1 MLYDLVGMATALS
14 FEGGGGGSE
23 PAIVG
28 SKSIYENGIYHAS
41 DDEDYYGN
49 PLDGYDEVEV
59 WVDSEPTINDIT
71 AKNNGLYI
79 SADYDCDAFGTV
91 TVSVGEDFD
100 FCDKPSID
108 EITPVIDG
116 EYFVYDKIA
125 AFGLSCEAIG
135 DGTVLAVYKVYTSG
149 WKQEIY
155 RTSSS
160 FHYNP
165 ASYVTITDSSTGA
178 FTIHYSWT
186 DLQPDRWRTINRT
199 SSSVIGYGASGHRFT
214 AVKK

>member
-28 SKSIYENGIYHAS
+28 YKSIYENGIYHAS

-49 PLDGYDEVEV
+49 PLDGYDELDV
-59 WVDSEPTINDIT
+59 WVDSEPVINDIT
-71 AKNNGLYI
+71 AKENGLYI
-79 SADYDCDAFGTV
+79 SADYNCDAFGTV

-108 EITPVIDG
+108 EITPVIDE
-116 EYFVYDKIA
+116 EYFVYDKDW
-125 AFGLSCEAIG
+125 GYGMVCEIRENG
-135 DGTVLAVYKVYTSG
+135 HRLWVGKVNRTRSYEYQIYSNVTDLVYGNAYLDV
-149 WKQEIY
+149 
-155 RTSSS
+155 
-160 FHYNP
+160 
-165 ASYVTITDSSTGA
+165 VDSSTGQFRIYYT
-178 FTIHYSWT
+178 FTYAPGT
-186 DLQPDRWRTINRT
+186 WRTINRT
-199 SSSVIGYGASGHRFT
+199 RSEVIGYGASGHRFT